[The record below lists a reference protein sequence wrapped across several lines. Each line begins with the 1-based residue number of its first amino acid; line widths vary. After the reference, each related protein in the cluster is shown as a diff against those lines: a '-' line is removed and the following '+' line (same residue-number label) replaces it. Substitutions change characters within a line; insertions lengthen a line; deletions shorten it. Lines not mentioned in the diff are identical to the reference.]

1 MISIYESAEQFLAS
15 RGGES
20 GIGGIPSDVLA
31 RAEDIVERVRV
42 EGDRALVALAS
53 ELDGIR
59 LGENQI
65 RLDAGVVERSASET
79 PSSMRDVLRRA
90 YENIRSYHERQVER
104 GWRSVLDDGT
114 LLGLKVSPLMKV
126 GVYVPGGKAVYPSSL
141 LMNCIPAQIAGVDR
155 IVVATPPGVVE
166 SCPALAYAIQML
178 GIVEIF
184 QVGGAQAIAALAHGT
199 ESVPKVDKVVGP
211 GNAYVAAAKKL
222 VFGQVGI
229 DNIAGPSE
237 ITVLADDSADARYIA
252 ADLLSQAEH
261 GSGEERAVLVT
272 PSLALIHRVAQE
284 LERQLERLP
293 MRSKIEQVLK
303 AHGAC
308 VLVSDMSDGVALV
321 DEIAPEHLEIMSEDA
336 DRLAEEVQ
344 NAGAIFLGPFS
355 PVPVGDFYAGPN
367 HVLPTGGTARYAS
380 PLGVYDFLKRTSL
393 VRYSQSR
400 LRNDRESIEAFA
412 RAEGFEAHARAI
424 SVRFEE

>member
-1 MISIYESAEQFLAS
+1 MISLYDSADQFLDS
-15 RGGES
+15 RKTRS

-31 RAEDIVERVRV
+31 RAEDIVARVRV
-42 EGDRALVALAS
+42 EGDKALLALAE
-53 ELDGIR
+53 ELDGIH
-59 LGENQI
+59 LGETSI
-65 RLDAGVVERSASET
+65 RLDAGVIDATASET
-79 PSSMRDVLRRA
+79 PSFIQGVLRRA
-90 YENIRSYHERQVER
+90 HENIRSYHEEQIEE
-104 GWRSVLDDGT
+104 GWHHVLDDGT
-114 LLGLKVSPLMKV
+114 LLGLKVSPLLKV

-166 SCPALAYAIQML
+166 GCPALAYAIQML
-178 GIVEIF
+178 GITEIY
-184 QVGGAQAIAALAHGT
+184 QVGGAQAIAALAYGT

-211 GNAYVAAAKKL
+211 GNAYVAAAKKI

-237 ITVLADDSADARYIA
+237 ITVLADDNADARFIA

-261 GSGEERAVLVT
+261 GSGDESSILIT
-272 PSLALIHRVAQE
+272 PSLELIHRVGEE
-284 LERQLERLP
+284 LQRQLEVLP
-293 MRSKIEQVLK
+293 LRSEIEGVLK
-303 AHGAC
+303 EHGAC
-308 VLVSDMSDGVALV
+308 VLVSDMSDGVSLV
-321 DEIAPEHLEIMSEDA
+321 DRIAPEHLEILSEDA

-400 LRNDRESIEAFA
+400 LRHDRDSIEAFA
-412 RAEGFEAHARAI
+412 RVEGFEAHARSI